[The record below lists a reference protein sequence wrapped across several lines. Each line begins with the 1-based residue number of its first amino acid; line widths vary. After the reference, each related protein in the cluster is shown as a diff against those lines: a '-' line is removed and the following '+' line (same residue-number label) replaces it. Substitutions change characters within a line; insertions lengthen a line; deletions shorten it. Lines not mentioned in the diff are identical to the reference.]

1 MTLKEIGC
9 ENVDWIN
16 RTLDKYYEG
25 IKHFSFHEG
34 LEFLVYHYQFL
45 KLKCLPYS
53 ADEGVGKADTN
64 HRGPAVQ
71 KGTRGPF
78 MLHMVLCF
86 SVVFLFA
93 VCTN

>member
-1 MTLKEIGC
+1 VTLKEIVC
-9 ENVDWIN
+9 EDVDWIN
-16 RTLDKYYEG
+16 LALDKYCEG

-34 LEFLVYHYQFL
+34 VEFLSYHCQFL

-53 ADEGVGKADTN
+53 ADEGVGKAYTN

-71 KGTRGPF
+71 KGARSPI
-78 MLHMVLCF
+78 MLQMFLCF